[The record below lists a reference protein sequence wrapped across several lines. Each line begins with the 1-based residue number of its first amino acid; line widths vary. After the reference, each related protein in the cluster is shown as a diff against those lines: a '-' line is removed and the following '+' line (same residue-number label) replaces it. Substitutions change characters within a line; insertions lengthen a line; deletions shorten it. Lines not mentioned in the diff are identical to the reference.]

1 MSAGPQPEP
10 AATPS
15 WRLVLTL
22 ALAGLVSGLAIV
34 SAYTLTLP
42 RITANKAE
50 RLRQAVFEVLPG
62 SKELTPL
69 VWDGGKLAPV
79 VKGEPEIYEAVDST
93 GAFVGYA
100 VPGEGAGFQ
109 DNIKLIYGYKPSAG
123 KIVGMQVLES
133 RETPGLGDRILKDQ
147 HFLSQF
153 RDLAVEPSIL
163 LVKGK
168 GENRAPNE
176 VDAITG
182 ATISSTA
189 VVKILNATNATW
201 FPRLKAPEDSSS
213 GGGSLP

>member
-1 MSAGPQPEP
+1 MSAPASTEP
-10 AATPS
+10 KAPPG
-15 WRLVLTL
+15 WRLALTL

-42 RITANKAE
+42 QITANKAE
-50 RLRQAVFEVLPG
+50 RLHQAVFEVLPG
-62 SKELTPL
+62 SRQLTPL
-69 VWDGGKLAPV
+69 AWDGQKLVPAGKE
-79 VKGEPEIYEAVDST
+79 EPAVYEAADST
-93 GAFVGYA
+93 GAFVGFA

-109 DNIKLIYGYKPSAG
+109 DNIKLIYGYEPGEK

-147 HFLSQF
+147 HFLGQF
-153 RDLAVEPSIL
+153 RNLAVEPSIV

-168 GENRAPNE
+168 GEGRATNE

-189 VVKILNATNATW
+189 VVKILNTTNATW
-201 FPRLKAPEDSSS
+201 FNRLRAPGDIS
-213 GGGSLP
+213 GEGGS